1 MFLVLTAKRQHLCKR
16 KKVNSHLS
24 KHFPTSIT
32 HLADP
37 LNQHIL
43 LCWPS
48 NCRERESPGG
58 VGVHSGAASG
68 GTDPCTQH
76 PTSLHS
82 LQLCKTQ
89 APLPWSSTLTK
100 ELSFQLSPAQSV
112 LGDYSWPQ
120 ILFGLLFVL
129 FPLSLF

>member
-68 GTDPCTQH
+68 GTGPLH
-76 PTSLHS
+76 PAPHQPAFAAA
-82 LQLCKTQ
+82 LQNTGSTAMVIHPYQGIIFPAL
-89 APLPWSSTLTK
+89 SS
-100 ELSFQLSPAQSV
+100 SVSPR
-112 LGDYSWPQ
+112 
-120 ILFGLLFVL
+120 
-129 FPLSLF
+129 